1 MIAVA
6 TRREGRAVSVE
17 VKDQGPGIP
26 EAVRERLFAP
36 GFTTKEGGSGLGL
49 FLTRSIVEHHGGRL
63 EIESSS
69 SGTRVHLL
77 FPAAGEIA
85 PAA

>member
-1 MIAVA
+1 V
-6 TRREGRAVSVE
+6 RVE
-17 VKDQGPGIP
+17 VRDQGPGIS
-26 EAVRERLFAP
+26 EAVRERLFTP

-69 SGTRVHLL
+69 TGTRVHLL